1 MSWVGLSVVL
11 KFVYISK
18 HVVSN
23 SIVKSCIKIS
33 DITNIYLFNTELKSV
48 MKVDG
53 DR

>member
-23 SIVKSCIKIS
+23 SIVKSFS
-33 DITNIYLFNTELKSV
+33 DITNIYLFNTDLKSV

-53 DR
+53 NR